1 MRHSNSNGM
10 WPNDCA
16 KLTDF
21 VREFVGPIRVGA
33 PSGCP
38 LRIVRLKLDIRI
50 FEGLALKSDS
60 AMNRSDLFAALI
72 TTDQEGTEQT
82 GNNY

>member
-1 MRHSNSNGM
+1 V

-21 VREFVGPIRVGA
+21 VREFITPIRVGA
-33 PSGCP
+33 PSGCA
-38 LRIVRLKLDIRI
+38 RRVVRLKLDIRVQ
-50 FEGLALKSDS
+50 ERLAVKRDP
-60 AMNRSDLFAALI
+60 AMDRGNLLAAL
-72 TTDQEGTEQT
+72 TATDEKCAKQR